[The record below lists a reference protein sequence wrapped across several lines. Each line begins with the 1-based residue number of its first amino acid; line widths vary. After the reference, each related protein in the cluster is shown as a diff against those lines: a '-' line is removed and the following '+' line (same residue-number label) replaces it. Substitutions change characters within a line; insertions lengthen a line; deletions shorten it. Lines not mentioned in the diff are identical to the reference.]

1 MPTTAQ
7 KAQFLQKVKELM
19 TDLGAISDRATSL
32 TSIYVDR
39 GYPTGAA
46 DPIIQTDLDPYGMT
60 MADMA
65 AMTVV
70 VTALTNLFGGQA
82 VAASVEYKKT
92 INRWRQ
98 V

>member
-7 KAQFLQKVKELM
+7 KAQFLQKIKELM
-19 TDLGAISDRATSL
+19 TDLGALDDRARSL
-32 TSIYVDR
+32 TQIYIDR
-39 GYPTGAA
+39 GYNTT
-46 DPIIQTDLDPYGMT
+46 DPIIQTDLDSFGMT
-60 MADMA
+60 LTDMA
-65 AMTVV
+65 AMATV
-70 VTALTNLFGGQA
+70 VTALTSLFGGQA